1 MSVSFDQEKMR
12 IRGTHTFRKI
22 RTNPIQI
29 WNVLILVL
37 GQGLTLKAQAD
48 KVGMVSVETLEEQ
61 LEKTAE
67 GTR

>member
-1 MSVSFDQEKMR
+1 MSVLFDQEKMW
-12 IRGTHTFRKI
+12 IRGTHAFRKI
-22 RTNPIQI
+22 RTNPVEI
-29 WNVLILVL
+29 WKVFIIVL

-48 KVGMVSVETLEEQ
+48 TVGIMSVETLEEQ